1 MQGLPVV
8 ENLEQA
14 RKVLNETSDGQE
26 LHVGPGDP
34 EVSITKHS
42 DHEYVASLP
51 EMETGII
58 SLRDASHIL
67 LEHGDRELQLT
78 NRT

>member
-1 MQGLPVV
+1 MQLLPAV

-14 RKVLNETSDGQE
+14 RGILSGMEDGQR
-26 LHVGPGDP
+26 LHAGLADSGVL
-34 EVSITKHS
+34 ITKHT
-42 DHEYVASLP
+42 DHEYAAALP

-67 LEHGDRELQLT
+67 LEYGDHELRLED
-78 NRT
+78 